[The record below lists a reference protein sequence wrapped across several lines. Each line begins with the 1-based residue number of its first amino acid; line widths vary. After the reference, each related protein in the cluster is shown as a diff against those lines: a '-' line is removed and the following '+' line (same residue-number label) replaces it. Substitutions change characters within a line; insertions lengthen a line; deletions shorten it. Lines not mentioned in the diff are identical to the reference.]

1 MRAVRGSLA
10 SQDSVPIMADSVVSK
25 RLALGQ
31 RAESLAAAY
40 LEDRGYSIL
49 ARNWRRPEGEL
60 DLVAG
65 RDGLCVFV
73 EVRSRTGTER
83 GHPLETVD
91 ARKRSRVRRAAR
103 MYINEEH
110 PAEAVFRFDVVG
122 VTFALDDSPPEI
134 VHIEDAFAAGD

>member
-1 MRAVRGSLA
+1 
-10 SQDSVPIMADSVVSK
+10 MADRVVSK

-31 RAESLAAAY
+31 RAESMAARY
-40 LEDRGYSIL
+40 LEDLGYTLL

-60 DLVAG
+60 DLVVG
-65 RDGLCVFV
+65 KEGLCVFV

-91 ARKRSRVRRAAR
+91 ARKRSRVRKAAR
-103 MYINEEH
+103 LYLNEER
-110 PAEAVFRFDVVG
+110 PTAAVFRFDVVG

-134 VHIEDAFAAGD
+134 VHIEDAFQVD